1 MSDPRALADGERLI
15 AEFPADRATY
25 LRDHAAMAALAMG
38 GAMFVLWWVGNPHI
52 WTGAVAGLAAI
63 TIRGWYL
70 QSEELTVNWLLTDS
84 RLLGPPGRIAMLR
97 DVKKARGLGSA
108 VQIVMENGDKHLIKY
123 QADKDAVIAK
133 INAARGGTG

>member
-38 GAMFVLWWVGNPHI
+38 GAMTVLWWMGNPHV

-70 QSEELTVNWLLTDS
+70 QSEDLAVSWLLTDS
-84 RLLGPPGRIAMLR
+84 RLLGPPGRSALLR
-97 DVKKARGLGSA
+97 DITKVRGLGSA
-108 VQIVMENGDKHLIKY
+108 VQVVTSDGDKHLIKY
-123 QADKDAVIAK
+123 QSEKDAVIAK
-133 INAARGGTG
+133 IDAARGAAT

>member
-1 MSDPRALADGERLI
+1 MSDPRALADGETLI

-38 GAMFVLWWVGNPHI
+38 GAMFILWWVGNPHV

-70 QSEELTVNWLLTDS
+70 QSEELAVNWLLTNR
-84 RLLGPPGRIAMLR
+84 RLLGPPGRTVMLR
-97 DVKKARGLGSA
+97 DLTKARGLGSA
-108 VQIVMENGDKHLIKY
+108 VQIVTASGDKHLIKY
-123 QADKDAVIAK
+123 QADKDAVIAQ
-133 INAARGGTG
+133 IDAAREVA

>member
-1 MSDPRALADGERLI
+1 MSDPRALADGETLI

-38 GAMFVLWWVGNPHI
+38 GAMFILWWVGNPHV

-70 QSEELTVNWLLTDS
+70 QSEELAVNWLLTNR
-84 RLLGPPGRIAMLR
+84 RLLGPPGRTVMLR
-97 DVKKARGLGSA
+97 DLTKARGLGSA
-108 VQIVMENGDKHLIKY
+108 VQIVTASGEKHLIKY
-123 QADKDAVIAK
+123 QAD
-133 INAARGGTG
+133 

>member
-1 MSDPRALADGERLI
+1 MSDPRALADGETLI

-38 GAMFVLWWVGNPHI
+38 GAMFILWWVGNPHV

-70 QSEELTVNWLLTDS
+70 QSEELAVNWLLTNR
-84 RLLGPPGRIAMLR
+84 RLLGPPGRTVMLR
-97 DVKKARGLGSA
+97 DLTKARGLGSA
-108 VQIVMENGDKHLIKY
+108 VQIVTASGEKHLIKY
-123 QADKDAVIAK
+123 QADKDAVIAQ
-133 INAARGGTG
+133 IDAAREVA

>member
-1 MSDPRALADGERLI
+1 MSGPRALADGETLI

-38 GAMFVLWWVGNPHI
+38 GAMFILWWVGNPHV

-70 QSEELTVNWLLTDS
+70 QSEELAVNWLLTNR
-84 RLLGPPGRIAMLR
+84 RLLGPPGRTVMLR
-97 DVKKARGLGSA
+97 DLTKARGLGSA
-108 VQIVMENGDKHLIKY
+108 VQIVTASGDKHLIKY
-123 QADKDAVIAK
+123 QADKDAVIAQ
-133 INAARGGTG
+133 IDAAREVA